1 MADSDTNNATCL
13 RTLLCLLHIMIGEI
27 TQENIGNITR
37 FEVIDKTG
45 HVVVRYNIAIEISIQ
60 GDGRTL
66 KVFLLE
72 RKEKK
77 DEQ

>member
-1 MADSDTNNATCL
+1 
-13 RTLLCLLHIMIGEI
+13 MIGEI